1 MRSSNYISSNYIF
14 IISELLT
21 EMGKLPQVYGQYNF
35 IIGMCLIVYTGGN
48 FLPLLSLAN
57 KLRDSE

>member
-21 EMGKLPQVYGQYNF
+21 EMGKLPQVYSQYNF
-35 IIGMCLIVYTGGN
+35 IIGMCLIVYIGGN

-57 KLRDSE
+57 KIRDSE